1 MLSKIH
7 LVAKRSGVLGLDACV
22 AQQRLENN
30 LRVKKNISRH
40 KTKTDADVLTEL

>member
-7 LVAKRSGVLGLDACV
+7 LVTKRSGVLGLDACV

-30 LRVKKNISRH
+30 LRGENIKAQNDNR
-40 KTKTDADVLTEL
+40 VLMMKDDD

>member
-7 LVAKRSGVLGLDACV
+7 LVTKRSGVLGLDACV

-30 LRVKKNISRH
+30 LRVEKKDIKVQNEDRF
-40 KTKTDADVLTEL
+40 L